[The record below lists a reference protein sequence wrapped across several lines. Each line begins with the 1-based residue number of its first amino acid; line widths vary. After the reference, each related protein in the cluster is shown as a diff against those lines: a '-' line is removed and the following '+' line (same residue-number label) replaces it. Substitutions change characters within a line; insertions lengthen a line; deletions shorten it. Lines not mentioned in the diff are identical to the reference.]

1 MDGFRAAFVLRRLL
15 LTYANQKANFKPPPQ
30 VESAVVRITP
40 KTGSEKPKFNF
51 AEMDGMLRV
60 SFIIVTIQ
68 AFISGA
74 PTLPVPLCPTETL
87 TRRPPLSFH

>member
-1 MDGFRAAFVLRRLL
+1 MTLGERGLILFILILILFFFVYFLSGCLCFTCTLNRLL
-15 LTYANQKANFKPPPQ
+15 TNQANFKPPPQ

-60 SFIIVTIQ
+60 SLVSPACYWAIT
-68 AFISGA
+68 
-74 PTLPVPLCPTETL
+74 
-87 TRRPPLSFH
+87 

>member
-1 MDGFRAAFVLRRLL
+1 MDSTPLVQSTL
-15 LTYANQKANFKPPPQ
+15 LTHPIKANFKPPPQ

-60 SFIIVTIQ
+60 RIPF
-68 AFISGA
+68 
-74 PTLPVPLCPTETL
+74 
-87 TRRPPLSFH
+87 